1 VKQADVLGFMSLGQ
15 ILTGPLVR
23 SGSSLTVL
31 TAADPTGTRT
41 VRVEGAWLA
50 WKPWSASNR
59 MSLLGTGPAAD

>member
-1 VKQADVLGFMSLGQ
+1 MKQADVLGFMSLGQ
-15 ILTGPLVR
+15 ILTGPLMERIVAD
-23 SGSSLTVL
+23 TVL